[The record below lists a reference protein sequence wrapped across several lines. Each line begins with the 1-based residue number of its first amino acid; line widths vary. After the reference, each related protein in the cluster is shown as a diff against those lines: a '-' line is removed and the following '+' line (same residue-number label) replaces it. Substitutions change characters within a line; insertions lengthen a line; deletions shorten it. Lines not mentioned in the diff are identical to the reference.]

1 MTRTRL
7 LMTVALGLA
16 LAAPSA
22 SFAAPPPSDPAPGAS
37 TSPSDPASGASTSP
51 SGGPSGASLA
61 PVAAPSDP
69 DAAFA
74 AANAA
79 FYAGDYPAA
88 RAGFEALVARDDVAD
103 AALWH
108 NLGNARFRVG
118 AYGAAIHAYRSGL
131 LRESSDAGLVDA
143 LRRNLETTRR
153 VLQSRYRTAGEAGF
167 VFAEP
172 GGVAWQLGHLLGLQ
186 TLSIA
191 FGVAWL
197 ALMGL
202 LIARR
207 LRPASARAAGRL
219 ALVAVLVV
227 ALTGALLTL
236 RLTSDADH
244 QLAVVAS
251 PEAQL
256 RDGPHPTAQ
265 GKPLPEGLEVRLVG
279 ETEGWAQVELV
290 GGRRGWVDVPSL
302 LAFGASPAS
311 P

>member
-1 MTRTRL
+1 MMRSPRL
-7 LMTVALGLA
+7 VQ
-16 LAAPSA
+16 
-22 SFAAPPPSDPAPGAS
+22 
-37 TSPSDPASGASTSP
+37 
-51 SGGPSGASLA
+51 ASLA
-61 PVAAPSDP
+61 LLLGFALWAAPAAAVPAPARSGEP

-74 AANAA
+74 SANAA

-88 RAGFEALVARDDVAD
+88 RAGYEALVAADGVSD

-108 NLGNARFRVG
+108 NLGNARFRLG

-131 LRESSDAGLVDA
+131 LLEPADGALVDA
-143 LRRNLETTRR
+143 LRRNLETARR

-172 GGVAWQLGHLLGLQ
+172 GGVSWQLGHLLGLQ
-186 TLSIA
+186 TLSLA
-191 FGVAWL
+191 FGAAWL
-197 ALMGL
+197 ALMSL

-207 LRPASARAAGRL
+207 LRRAAARTAGRL
-219 ALVAVLVV
+219 ALVAGLAV
-227 ALTGALLTL
+227 ALTGALLAL
-236 RLTSDADH
+236 RLASDADH
-244 QLAVVAS
+244 QLAVVTA

-279 ETEGWAQVELV
+279 DAEGWVQVELV

-302 LAFGASPAS
+302 LAFGAPPA
-311 P
+311 PP